1 MLTIEQ
7 VAEICH
13 EANAAYCRTIGDAS
27 QPPWSDAPEWQKES
41 ACNGVRFHM
50 ANPQAGPSGSHA
62 NWMQEKLADGWKYGP
77 VKNPDTKEHPCMVAY
92 DDLPLAQRIKDYIF
106 TAIVHTIE
114 KFVDPPR
121 AANS

>member
-1 MLTIEQ
+1 MLSIEQ
-7 VAEICH
+7 IAEVCH
-13 EANAAYCRTIGDAS
+13 EANRAYCRALGDVS
-27 QPPWSDAPEWQKES
+27 QPLWDHAPQWQKES

-62 NWMQEKLADGWKYGP
+62 NWMKEKLADGWKYGP
-77 VKNPDTKEHPCMVAY
+77 TKNPDTKEHPCMVAY
-92 DDLPLAQRIKDYIF
+92 DDLPVAQRIKDYIF